1 MSLITFNISIIVAF
15 ALIHIII
22 KPIYKKEYPFKFA
35 GTVLVG
41 ILITLIYDLVPLA
54 CYLLIKLYNYIK

>member
-22 KPIYKKEYPFKFA
+22 KPIYKKGYPLKFL
-35 GTVLVG
+35 GSVLIG
-41 ILITLIYDLVPLA
+41 ILTVSIYDLIQLT
-54 CYLLIKLYNYIK
+54 CYLIIKINDYIK

>member
-1 MSLITFNISIIVAF
+1 MHLIEFNMYIIVMF
-15 ALIHIII
+15 AIMHVII
-22 KPIYKKEYPFKFA
+22 KQIYKKRYPFKLA

-41 ILITLIYDLVPLA
+41 ILIALIYDLVPLT